1 MASARTGGANHRSAQ
16 MAHDR
21 RSKVVRLSAMLAM
34 VAGLAAGASAQDLK
48 AWRHGIIEAKSD
60 AGILYMASKL
70 DFAGKLGLKL
80 DFVQLKNDTIALKA
94 LLAGELDS
102 YEGGAGGAMAAAAR
116 GADVKLVGCN
126 WLAAPHG
133 VYVRPGI
140 ASMADL
146 KGKAVAV
153 STPGSFPEIF
163 AKAAFEKAGIAAGQV
178 RFAAMGSDADRY
190 KALIAGV
197 VDGAIISNEYVP
209 ISGKDGIR
217 DLMPAAAVMPDFIR
231 ICVEMTGKAL
241 TGRRHAAVRFIAP
254 EIEALR
260 FAMSHRDETIR
271 VAHEITGAKP
281 DDPRAAFVFD
291 AAARTGVIGTELPL
305 PLDKLEFMQKQLVS
319 GGALARPGDIEKMIG
334 RGGRG
339 EALALLA
346 KGQ

>member
-1 MASARTGGANHRSAQ
+1 

-21 RSKVVRLSAMLAM
+21 CSQVVRLSATLAM
-34 VAGLAAGASAQDLK
+34 LAGLAAGASAQDLK
-48 AWRHGIIEAKSD
+48 TWRHGIIEAKSD
-60 AGILYMASKL
+60 AGILYMASKR

-116 GADVKLVGCN
+116 GADVKIVGCN

-163 AKAAFEKAGIAAGQV
+163 AKAAFEKAGIPAGQV

-217 DLMPAAAVMPDFIR
+217 DLMPAAEVMPDFIR
-231 ICVEMTGKAL
+231 VCLEMTSKAL
-241 TGRRHAAVRFIAP
+241 TARRQDAVRFMAA

-281 DDPRAAFVFD
+281 DDPRSAFVFD

-319 GGALARPGDIEKMIG
+319 GGALARPGDIEKMID
-334 RGGRG
+334 RGVRE